1 MLVCCCKS
9 ILAWLASSTAALAAL
24 RLGFAFTAGLW
35 TFVVG
40 PPTGLGQDAIL
51 LHFAVESFQRELKR
65 VSWVNFDFTHRIL
78 PARPAVRAATTTV
91 AGATSALGLVTAAAI
106 NGLVTTW
113 LEGDLRFV
121 ATA

>member
-9 ILAWLASSTAALAAL
+9 ILAWLASGTTALAAL

-40 PPTGLGQDAIL
+40 SPAGLGQDAIL

-65 VSWVNFDFTHRIL
+65 VSWVNFDFTHRVL
-78 PARPAVRAATTTV
+78 PARPAVGAATTV
-91 AGATSALGLVTAAAI
+91 AGATSALGLITAAAI
-106 NGLVTTW
+106 NGLVATW